1 MFNMEELKSVS
12 NITLMR
18 LIENRLA
25 DLDDLRFEPDEDSI
39 WLFNESIKNL
49 EMLRTELFKRWSEKE

>member
-1 MFNMEELKSVS
+1 MFNMEDVKSAS

-18 LIENRLA
+18 LINNQLS
-25 DLDDLRFEPDEDSI
+25 DLNDLRFEPDEDSI